1 MYTHRGKV
9 HLSIDKRRARC
20 YSAAITTKGD
30 ADMTARFEN
39 SFNMTGSCTRCNE
52 SCCASSSCA
61 GNAAAMNTALLLTMD
76 TVIAVSIFAVLSGII
91 GIVIISAAIILC
103 VVIIRIRL
111 SQSIRLNTAPAPL
124 ISYT

>member
-1 MYTHRGKV
+1 MFE
-9 HLSIDKRRARC
+9 
-20 YSAAITTKGD
+20 
-30 ADMTARFEN
+30 RFEN
-39 SFNMTGSCTRCNE
+39 SFNTTGSCARADE
-52 SCCASSSCA
+52 S
-61 GNAAAMNTALLLTMD
+61 AAARSSRQQSADCTNTALLLTMD
-76 TVIAVSIFAVLSGII
+76 TVIAVSIFAVLFAIIGII